1 MVDAPDGRAV
11 AAAYGQS
18 MSALR
23 TPTTS
28 RLATA
33 TVAGAMHRGVISC
46 APESGL
52 AAVAA
57 AMAANVVHAVV
68 LLAPGCDRAVA
79 VSDLDVIRAA
89 LRGDAGATAAEI
101 GRESMATVVSSAPL
115 EEAVALM
122 ARREDAHLLV
132 SEPGAEWPV
141 GVLSSFD
148 VMAALAGRDPALLR
162 TVRPGPARPLVSAT
176 SLDATTVGAV
186 MHPGVVTCLPDD
198 SMERV
203 AGAMAD
209 LRIHCVAVVGAAR
222 RNGGDEHFV
231 WGLLSDMDVLHAV
244 NRGGPALT
252 AGELAVTSPLA
263 LPEAESLERAASLM
277 VEHDATH
284 VVVVD
289 SGGTPAGVV
298 STLDVLRIVAAG

>member
-1 MVDAPDGRAV
+1 
-11 AAAYGQS
+11 

-28 RLATA
+28 PLAA
-33 TVAGAMHRGVISC
+33 IAVADAMHRGVITC

-52 AAVAA
+52 ATVAA
-57 AMAANVVHAVV
+57 TMAANVVHAAV
-68 LLAPGCDRAVA
+68 LLAPDRDRAVA
-79 VSDLDVIRAA
+79 VTDLDVIRAA
-89 LRGDAGATAAEI
+89 LRGDDGATAAEI

-148 VMAALAGRDPALLR
+148 VMAALAGRDPAVLR
-162 TVRPGPARPLVSAT
+162 TLRPGPARPLVSAT
-176 SLDATTVGAV
+176 SLEATTVGAV
-186 MHPGVVTCLPDD
+186 MHPGVVTCLPGD

-203 AGAMAD
+203 AGTMAD
-209 LRIHCVAVVGAAR
+209 LRIHCVAVVGATR

-231 WGLLSDMDVLHAV
+231 WALLSDMDVLHAV
-244 NRGGPALT
+244 NRGGPGLT

-263 LPEAESLERAASLM
+263 LPEAASLERAASLM

>member
-1 MVDAPDGRAV
+1 MVGAPDGRAV
-11 AAAYGQS
+11 AAPYGPC
-18 MSALR
+18 MSVLR

-28 RLATA
+28 PLTA
-33 TVAGAMHRGVISC
+33 ITVADAMHRGVISC

-52 AAVAA
+52 ATVAA
-57 AMAANVVHAVV
+57 TMAANVVHAVV
-68 LLAPGCDRAVA
+68 LLAPGGERAVA
-79 VSDLDVIRAA
+79 VADLDVIRAA
-89 LRGDAGATAAEI
+89 LRGDAGATAGQI

-148 VMAALAGRDPALLR
+148 VMAALAGRDPALVR

-176 SLDATTVGAV
+176 SLEATTVGAV

-198 SMERV
+198 SMQRV
-203 AGAMAD
+203 AGTMAD
-209 LRIHCVAVVGAAR
+209 LRIHCVAVVGAVR
-222 RNGGDEHFV
+222 RDAGDEHFV

-244 NRGGPALT
+244 NRGGASLT
-252 AGELAVTSPLA
+252 AGELAVTAPLA
-263 LPEAESLERAASLM
+263 LGEDAGLERAAALM
-277 VEHDATH
+277 AEHDATH

-289 SGGTPAGVV
+289 SRGMPAGVV